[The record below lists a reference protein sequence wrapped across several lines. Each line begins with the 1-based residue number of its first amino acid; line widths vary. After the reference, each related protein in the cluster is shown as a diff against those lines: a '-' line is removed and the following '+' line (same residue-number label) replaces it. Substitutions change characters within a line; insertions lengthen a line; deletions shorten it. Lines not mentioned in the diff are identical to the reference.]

1 MALRLA
7 PDLVRKIDA
16 WAKRR
21 GAASRSDAIRHLLEQ
36 SLAGSQRLRKRS
48 KKAASKAREM
58 AGQELN
64 RLSDQSL
71 PVEEQERRKTR
82 LTKGPQEFRDFRDD
96 LSKPKR

>member
-1 MALRLA
+1 
-7 PDLVRKIDA
+7 
-16 WAKRR
+16 
-21 GAASRSDAIRHLLEQ
+21 LLEQ